1 MAENGRNVDPSEM
14 NRWSEANFLE
24 RLMSPS
30 SHENNIDKKSPC
42 PDSELLAAFSE
53 NQVDGFVSGAISAH
67 LIHCADCA
75 ELHRRLLNLADVDLA
90 SDSAEW
96 RNAEKRLDNWMNT
109 YLRAHPSPMES
120 EAQTRQIASTAGAGS
135 GWKLH
140 PWRIGWVLGAVA
152 ALELAAATILFLKLS
167 VPSRAGHAEVA
178 AQTAPL
184 SPSPVSSVPSQ
195 EKAEPVLENLPKT
208 ASAQPEEGKPA
219 KIQHSAA
226 KPKPHAVPPS
236 VPSADQNAARR
247 EERLEPPSNALNS
260 PTPTLEMPA
269 TESAEHTSVLAEPLA
284 NASATPAAGNNSSKP
299 MNAGKGFLPVVK
311 STPRSPANLPAIV
324 SLEYSTSL
332 WIQLSSD
339 SPPADGTFQFQ
350 GTLLKPV
357 ELPAGVPFDTN
368 TQVQGLGGV
377 NDGRIS
383 LVIKEFFFQ
392 GARYRLKN
400 GSGSARVES
409 FNGGRTLET
418 WIDEDSVYEW
428 VGHAAPAAGS
438 RPNSAALAE
447 ATKTS
452 TPAHPK

>member
-1 MAENGRNVDPSEM
+1 
-14 NRWSEANFLE
+14 
-24 RLMSPS
+24 MSPS

-53 NQVDGFVSGAISAH
+53 KQVDRFVSGAISAH
-67 LIHCADCA
+67 LIQCAECA
-75 ELHRRLLNLADVDLA
+75 ELHRRLLNLANADFE

-96 RNAEKRLDNWMNT
+96 RSAEKRLDNWMNT
-109 YLRAHPSPMES
+109 YLRAHPSRMES
-120 EAQTRQIASTAGAGS
+120 EAQAKKIASTAGAGS

-152 ALELAAATILFLKLS
+152 ALELAAATILFLKLGL
-167 VPSRAGHAEVA
+167 PARGRHAEVA
-178 AQTAPL
+178 AQTVPL
-184 SPSPVSSVPSQ
+184 SPSPVSTIPSQ
-195 EKAEPVLENLPKT
+195 EKVESAPDNPPKV
-208 ASAQPEEGKPA
+208 ASAQPEEEKPA
-219 KIQHSAA
+219 QIQHLVA
-226 KPKPHAVPPS
+226 KPKAHAAPHA
-236 VPSADQNAARR
+236 PSADQNAVRR
-247 EERLEPPSNALNS
+247 EERLELPSNALNS
-260 PTPTLEMPA
+260 PAAPVETPA

-284 NASATPAAGNNSSKP
+284 NASAAPSADDNSSKP
-299 MNAGKGFLPVVK
+299 VNSGKGFVPVVK
-311 STPRSPANLPAIV
+311 STPPAAASLPALV

-332 WIQLSSD
+332 WIQLSSG

-357 ELPAGVPFDTN
+357 ELPAGIPFDAN

-383 LVIKEFFFQ
+383 LVIKEFFFR

-418 WIDEDSVYEW
+418 WIDEDSVYER
-428 VGHAAPAAGS
+428 VVHAAPATRS
-438 RPNSAALAE
+438 RPNSGALAE

-452 TPAHPK
+452 TPSHPK